1 MKKQVSAVVPNR
13 SSRERAR
20 QQAADLHATLER
32 HIDQGRLKPGEKIAT
47 ERELAIQF
55 GASRTVVRNALE
67 QLHKAGKITRKVGHG
82 TIVLAQPGHQP
93 MLSPG
98 PLLDTSPAEL
108 MEFRLALEPSL
119 AEAIVLNASERDI
132 SAIRDCVDGGDAADG
147 WEEWERWD
155 RSFHLSLV
163 AATHNRLAI
172 GVYEAIISIRH
183 ERPWLHIKQGHTD
196 ARRWQI
202 YQEQHRWIVDRLA
215 ERDAK
220 GAAEAIRDHLLRVRA
235 KMLGAA
241 DAPP

>member
-1 MKKQVSAVVPNR
+1 MMKKQLSAVVPNR
-13 SSRERAR
+13 SSREKAR
-20 QQAADLHATLER
+20 QQAADLHAMIER
-32 HIDQGRLKPGEKIAT
+32 HIDQGRLNPGEKIAT
-47 ERELAIQF
+47 ERELATQF
-55 GASRTVVRNALE
+55 GASRTVVRNALSR
-67 QLHKAGKITRKVGHG
+67 LHKAGKIARKVGHG
-82 TIVLAQPGHQP
+82 TIVLAQPDHQP
-93 MLSPG
+93 MLSAV

-108 MEFRLALEPSL
+108 MEFRLALESSL

-132 SAIRDCVDGGDAADG
+132 RAIRDCVDGGDAADG

-202 YQEQHRWIVDRLA
+202 YQQQHRRIVDRLA

-220 GAAEAIRDHLLRVRA
+220 GATEAIRDHLLRVRV
-235 KMLGAA
+235 KMLGSAES
-241 DAPP
+241 